1 MNYSIY
7 HPFNE
12 INIDDFFKEVKKTI
26 CNEIISNPKEYII
39 GVDKMDYVNY
49 LTSKYSIDE
58 LKIDFNSEEVE
69 LLKEIEREKVN
80 EWYGQERVK
89 YTEYVFCI
97 KYIYTGLAKI
107 LQLHPSNNYR
117 WTIGGSGKISNIDVR
132 DNYIVLFFSIFK
144 QDKAEFNRVKEGT
157 IKKTFENLDNTLWY
171 VQNFNNSLSNYV
183 EKEFD
188 KIRLKYEQDNNFFK
202 ELNIGYTNKKS
213 NTYEIPII
221 QKRVNAPSIKQN
233 DKPSPQLEMTIYK
246 QILNTIYNIY
256 KGFERLPNNY
266 RNKDE
271 EALRDGLLP
280 SLQTIYGS
288 YSSSGETFN
297 KEGKTDICI
306 KESGGGNVFVAECK
320 IWKGEK
326 LFLDAINQLLD
337 RYVTWRDTKTALIVF
352 VKNDS
357 FSEIVEKA
365 KSAILGHEYFVRSN
379 GSIGETSF
387 SYVFNLPNDKNRI
400 IYLELMMFHFQ

>member
-12 INIDDFFKEVKKTI
+12 INIDNFFKEVKKTI
-26 CNEIISNPKEYII
+26 CNEIMSKPKEYII

-58 LKIDFNSEEVE
+58 LKIDFHSEEVQ

-80 EWYGQERVK
+80 EWYGQEKLK
-89 YTEYVFCI
+89 YTEYVFRI
-97 KYIYTGLAKI
+97 KYLYTGLAKI

-117 WTIGGSGKISNIDVR
+117 WTIGGSGKISNIDVH
-132 DNYIVLFFSIFK
+132 DNYIILFFSIFK

-171 VQNFNNSLSNYV
+171 VQNFNNSLFNYV

-188 KIRLKYEQDNNFFK
+188 KIRLKYEQDSNFFK
-202 ELNIGYTNKKS
+202 ELNIGYTNKKN

-221 QKRVNAPSIKQN
+221 QKRVNAPSIKQI

-246 QILNTIYNIY
+246 QIIHTIYNVY

-280 SLQTIYGS
+280 SLQTIFGS

-326 LFLDAINQLLD
+326 LFLDAINQLFD

-365 KSAILGHEYFVRSN
+365 KSAILGHEYYVRSN
-379 GSIGETSF
+379 GSSGETSF
-387 SYVFNLPNDKNRI
+387 SYEFHLPNDKNRI